1 MSLKEIAELTGVSV
15 ATVARILNDP
25 NHRTSEE
32 IRRKVYQAARELNY
46 IPNDAARRLKSG
58 KTAKQEIFH
67 IDILMTRDSEKSND
81 PFFHEMLRIIEIESR
96 NHSCI
101 IAGVRNH
108 PEFSDENYCM
118 IEDVI
123 QQVQNYYEMHSHPT
137 DGLVI
142 IGKCHA
148 KVLQALK
155 LYEKNIVSIN
165 RNSTNYAVDEV
176 ICDGDKTAFQ
186 AISYLVK
193 CGHSKIGYVGDCHNE
208 ARFAG
213 YQRAQVQFN
222 LETNLDFVFDTTPS
236 ESNGYQA
243 LEHFLRLPAP
253 PSAIYCA
260 NDILAVGLLHGL
272 AKRRNQY
279 YTPSVIS
286 NDDIEEAQYTVPLL
300 TTVSLPKHEMVRFA
314 LMFLTDRIRGR
325 HKTVAKLE
333 LEGTLVI
340 RESVR
345 MFSELQEPEYYI

>member
-1 MSLKEIAELTGVSV
+1 MSLKKIAEMTGASV

-32 IRRKVYQAARELNY
+32 LRRKVYQAARELNY

-58 KTAKQEIFH
+58 GTEKQEIFH
-67 IDILMTRDSEKSND
+67 IDILLTRDSEQNND
-81 PFFHEMLRIIEIESR
+81 PFFHELLRILEIESR
-96 NHSCI
+96 NHACI
-101 IAGVRNH
+101 ISGVWNH
-108 PEFSDENYCM
+108 PEFSDEKYCVT
-118 IEDVI
+118 EDVR
-123 QQVQNYYEMHSHPT
+123 QQVKMLYEKNAHES

-148 KVLQALK
+148 KVIQELK
-155 LYEKNIVSIN
+155 RYEKNIVSIN

-176 ICDGDKTAFQ
+176 ICDGGKTALL

-193 CGHSKIGYVGDCHNE
+193 CGHSKIAYVGDCHNE

-213 YQRAQVQFN
+213 YQAAQSQFH
-222 LETNLDFVFDTTPS
+222 LESNLDYIYDTTAS

-243 LEHFLRLPAP
+243 MEYFLRLPAP

-260 NDILAVGLLHGL
+260 NDILAVGLLNGL

-300 TTVSLPKHEMVRFA
+300 TTVSLPKREMVRFA

-325 HKTVAKLE
+325 HRIVAKLE

-345 MFSELQEPEYYI
+345 PFSEMHEQEYYI